1 MIVVSDLMG
10 TLTTGAPVLGMLDWV
25 RSNQSKFQAN
35 VFMARMLPGYLVAK
49 ARLIDWQRWGQ
60 NLMVDSLSLV
70 KDATPEKLG
79 EAAEWVVEKNLWTKR
94 RSDVIARLMLY
105 AENNADVYIASSVY
119 QPAVESFARRVGAK
133 AIGTPVEIVNGRVQ
147 LASELVASEKKI
159 EQVLSRIGVERVDF
173 AYGDTMM
180 DVPLLEHAEHPV
192 AVYPEDN
199 LRALAKKRGWEIIGE
214 TASYP

>member
-1 MIVVSDLMG
+1 MG

-79 EAAEWVVEKNLWTKR
+79 EAAEWVVEKNLWAKR